1 MIALVRGEGP
11 VSSPIVIYVD
21 VNTLLRVQAICSGP
35 RTAVGVSV
43 RAADR
48 PGPLAVEHVPEADA
62 ERGEPGDANASP
74 GCDREGDGVVGGSAA
89 GGRSALV
96 CIPARAADTPAPL
109 ADEHVPEMDAQ
120 ELPMRAFRVRMEPS
134 DQENVGGFAA
144 FFCRTFVTSI
154 VIKSDENVVEI
165 SGRGAG

>member
-1 MIALVRGEGP
+1 MIVLVRGEGP

-21 VNTLLRVQAICSGP
+21 VNTLLRVQVSTMLQSMICRLRILRHRSPAMCGFSCFVANETLTHVAYQADVSAFIQAICSGP

-74 GCDREGDGVVGGSAA
+74 GRDSEGDGVVGGSAA

-96 CIPARAADTPAPL
+96 CIPARAADTP
-109 ADEHVPEMDAQ
+109 
-120 ELPMRAFRVRMEPS
+120 
-134 DQENVGGFAA
+134 
-144 FFCRTFVTSI
+144 
-154 VIKSDENVVEI
+154 
-165 SGRGAG
+165 